1 MKPHLP
7 VSLFRALL
15 LITMATA
22 TTAWS
27 AVTVLTED
35 TEIKNQSSA
44 LMTTDSESMGYTSAD
59 SNDRK
64 DLTISGAT
72 VQLFTLGQDKSLSFD
87 SLDVFS
93 LSDNKAVTD
102 EGSLFVGTKME
113 MVRFRYAITTA

>member
-59 SNDRK
+59 SNARRLLCCVEKSVANASFVPTEGDSSWQPEITPK
-64 DLTISGAT
+64 SAAAT
-72 VQLFTLGQDKSLSFD
+72 AS
-87 SLDVFS
+87 
-93 LSDNKAVTD
+93 
-102 EGSLFVGTKME
+102 
-113 MVRFRYAITTA
+113 I